1 MKLTQNILVA
11 TDFSKAADLAIDAA
25 RILALQNDAKV
36 TVVHV
41 FDPRAA
47 TGLGPAAG
55 LGAPPTDPADHEK
68 DLLDRIHAELRRI
81 VADKLPDVPS
91 AKIAAVSSR
100 SAADG
105 ICHYAQ
111 KEDVDMIVLGT
122 HGRTGLSHLLI
133 GSVAEKVVRHA
144 PCPVLT
150 LRSKASD

>member
-11 TDFSKAADLAIDAA
+11 TDFSKAADLALEAA
-25 RILALQNDAKV
+25 RILALQNDARV

-41 FDPRAA
+41 FDPRAE
-47 TGLGPAAG
+47 TGLAAG
-55 LGAPPTDPADHEK
+55 ASAGDAV
-68 DLLDRIHAELRRI
+68 DLEAELRERIHDELRRI
-81 VADKLPDVPS
+81 SAEKLADVPS
-91 AKIAAVSSR
+91 VKLAVVSSR

-105 ICHYAQ
+105 ICHYAE
-111 KEDVDMIVLGT
+111 KEGADMIVLST

-150 LRSKASD
+150 LRSKAQS